1 MWIQKVWCKTNL
13 SHDTNDSVCISTL
26 TFTISKSL
34 MITKAIVTKPQVQF
48 LLALLTSIT
57 LLSTSALAQDS
68 TEDSVEYDFE
78 EDVIDGST
86 KSPEELYIKGLGGS
100 KINTLIKIRKDFQ
113 KEIVKSAEGI

>member
-1 MWIQKVWCKTNL
+1 M
-13 SHDTNDSVCISTL
+13 
-26 TFTISKSL
+26 
-34 MITKAIVTKPQVQF
+34 KPQAQF

>member
-1 MWIQKVWCKTNL
+1 MMKLHFQYLLILFVTFAF
-13 SHDTNDSVCISTL
+13 L
-26 TFTISKSL
+26 TAVS
-34 MITKAIVTKPQVQF
+34 
-48 LLALLTSIT
+48 
-57 LLSTSALAQDS
+57 AQDNS
-68 TEDSVEYDFE
+68 NDSVEYDFE